1 MTNEKFTQIEM
12 MIVAASRLLE
22 DGKTVFVGTGMPML
36 ATMLAKSAQAP
47 GLTIIY
53 EAGGFS
59 PLPYKTLPISVG
71 DSISFYKALM
81 AASLDYVMSL
91 AQAGFGEYG
100 MLGGAQIDI
109 HGNLNTTVI
118 GPHDTP
124 RVRLP
129 GSGGANDFGSL
140 CWKTIILMK
149 QDKQKFVKTLDF
161 LTTPGYLSGG
171 RSREEAGL
179 PRSTGPW
186 RVVSQLGVYGF
197 NKEREMIL
205 LSKLPG
211 VEGSEIQENS
221 EFHIDTSWETDQLL
235 EPSEIELRR
244 LRLLDPY
251 RIVLGK

>member
-1 MTNEKFTQIEM
+1 MTSERHTQTEM

-47 GLTIIY
+47 GLAMIY

-71 DSISFYKALM
+71 DSISFYKAIM
-81 AASLDYVMSL
+81 AASLDYVMTL

-118 GPHDTP
+118 GSHDKP
-124 RVRLP
+124 KVRLP

-149 QDKQKFVKTLDF
+149 QDRQKFVKTLDF

-186 RVVSQLGVYGF
+186 RVVTQLGMYGF
-197 NKEREMIL
+197 NKEGEMML
-205 LSKLPG
+205 LSRLPG
-211 VEGSEIQENS
+211 VEKSDILENS
-221 EFHIDTSWETDQLL
+221 EFHIDTSQETDQIH
-235 EPSEIELRR
+235 EPSEIEIQR
-244 LRLLDPY
+244 LRALDPY
-251 RIVLGK
+251 GIVLGK